1 MQALLQNYRT
11 PQNINQQMKELPGI
25 HSPNNAHDIGGGLPY
40 KKRNASGNHRNIIS
54 MHNQNVGAAYI
65 HGSG

>member
-1 MQALLQNYRT
+1 
-11 PQNINQQMKELPGI
+11 MKELPGI
-25 HSPNNAHDIGGGLPY
+25 HSPNNGQDIGGGLPY